1 MLESSKIGLTMTPT
15 LTLIQKEVRT
25 KKLTTK
31 HIIDSFAEI
40 FDFIIVG
47 AGSSGTVIANRLSE
61 NPEWNIL
68 LLEAGGN
75 PTILTRV
82 PLLAPL
88 VQFTRNDWNY
98 FTEPEEKVCNGF
110 YKNRCPVVR
119 GKALGGS
126 SQANYMIYARGHPK
140 DYDGW
145 AELGNKGWSYE
156 EVLKYF
162 IKSERS
168 HMEED
173 VARVIES
180 KAHGKDGLQDTN
192 YANWKPNPLIRAYL
206 EAWKLLGFKEVDYN
220 GHQQIGYSEMQ
231 TFTKNGERAD
241 VLTEFLKPFRNRTN
255 LVVLK
260 HSFVT
265 KILIDGNKKAYG
277 VEYTRRGKTYKARA
291 TKEVIV
297 SAGSINTPKL
307 LMLSGIG
314 LKDELHQFGIPPIQN
329 LSVGRNYHEH
339 ILYAGFIF
347 KHKSLISSP
356 LNPLY
361 FLQWLFTRSG
371 SWTTSA
377 GIPALGFTNT
387 TDPNSDYPNA
397 EIPIIMFSLA
407 HVFFL
412 IYPKPIYLLYF
423 LKHALAPSFS
433 ILPTVMKPKSRG
445 YVTLRSKDPFAHP
458 IIKGNYLHHPD
469 DLESLLEMMQMVLR
483 LTDTE
488 PMKKLGVKLV
498 TEKYPGCK
506 EHEYG
511 TREYWVCAVKQTATN
526 YYHPA
531 GTCKMGPVGDSE
543 AVVNPKLQVY
553 GIENLRVADISI
565 IPFLPNCHTHA
576 VALMIGEKASDM
588 IKEKWLLK

>member
-1 MLESSKIGLTMTPT
+1 M
-15 LTLIQKEVRT
+15 
-25 KKLTTK
+25 
-31 HIIDSFAEI
+31 
-40 FDFIIVG
+40 G
-47 AGSSGTVIANRLSE
+47 AGSAGTVIANRLSE

-75 PTILTRV
+75 PTLLTRI

-88 VQFTRNDWNY
+88 VQFTRNNWMY

-110 YKNRCPVVR
+110 YENRCPVVR

-126 SQANYMIYARGHPK
+126 SQANYVIYARGHRR
-140 DYDGW
+140 DYDDW
-145 AELGNKGWSYE
+145 AELGNEGWSYE

-162 IKSERS
+162 IKSERL
-168 HMEED
+168 HVEEG
-173 VARVIES
+173 VARVIDDE
-180 KAHGKDGLQDTN
+180 AHGRNGLQDTG
-192 YANWKPNPLIRAYL
+192 YANWQPNPLIKAFL
-206 EAWKLLGFKEVDYN
+206 EAWKVLGFKEIDYN
-220 GHQQIGYSEMQ
+220 SGQQIGYSEMQ

-260 HSFVT
+260 HCFVT
-265 KILIDGNKKAYG
+265 KILIDDNKTAYG
-277 VEYTRRGKTYKARA
+277 VEYIKHGKSYKVKA

-297 SAGSINTPKL
+297 SAGSINSPKL

-314 LKDELHQFGIPPIQN
+314 LKDELSQFGIPVVKN
-329 LSVGRNYHEH
+329 LSVGRNYHDH
-339 ILYAGFIF
+339 PLYPGFIF
-347 KHKSLISSP
+347 KHTSLKSSP

-361 FLQWLFTRSG
+361 FLQWLFTRTG

-387 TDPNSDYPNA
+387 KDPNSDLPNA

-412 IYPKPIYLLYF
+412 VYPKPIYLLYF

-433 ILPTVMKPKSRG
+433 FLPTVMRPKSRG
-445 YVTLRSKDPFAHP
+445 YVTLRSRDPLAYP

-469 DLESLLEMMQMVLR
+469 DLETLLEMMQFVLN

-488 PMKKLGVKLV
+488 PMKKIGVSLV

-506 EHEYG
+506 EYEYG
-511 TREYWVCAVKQTATN
+511 TREYWVCAVKHIGTN

-531 GTCKMGPVGDSE
+531 GTCKMGPESDSE

-553 GIENLRVADISI
+553 GIERLRVADTSI
-565 IPFLPNCHTHA
+565 IPFLPNCHTNA
-576 VALMIGEKASDM
+576 VALMIGEKAADM
-588 IKEKWLLK
+588 IKEKWLN